1 MLKILCFSLLYILAS
16 LPAAQSIAC
25 YQCNNDP
32 DPYCHQR
39 TCYHGL
45 YGCFKTVTYT
55 GGLDPSGAQS
65 EYSKNKV
72 INLKGCQFLPFTGL
86 EGCHESTLFGDIR
99 QVTCFCHHDF
109 CNSANSHRARMY
121 SILTIL
127 LLSISFSIYSIVL

>member
-1 MLKILCFSLLYILAS
+1 MLKIFCFSLLYILVS

-45 YGCFKTVTYT
+45 YA
-55 GGLDPSGAQS
+55 GAQS
-65 EYSKNKV
+65 EYSQNKV

-109 CNSANSHRARMY
+109 CNAANSHRAAIPYFTLKINRAK
-121 SILTIL
+121 
-127 LLSISFSIYSIVL
+127 